1 MWENDE
7 ARNSKAGT
15 TSLFGIRAL
24 SLFRHSSFVIRYLV
38 MAYLDQFLSVIVKHG
53 GSDLHIGV
61 GQPPKMRMHGD
72 IMPIR
77 ADPVTHEEATRMM
90 SEISGPHNW
99 EIFEQ
104 RGDLDF
110 AYEMDEASRFR
121 SNYFKQS
128 NGYGAVFRL
137 IPTKIATLE
146 QLGIPLVVREF
157 ANFRGGLV
165 LVTGPTGSGKTTT
178 QAALIDYINQN
189 FSKHVVTIEEPIEF
203 VHNNKRS
210 TITQREVPGNSTS
223 FAAALKAALRE
234 DTDIVLVGEMR
245 DLETISLA
253 LTAAETGLLVF
264 GTLHTNNA
272 RKTVDRMVDVFP
284 ADRQP
289 QARAMLANSLRGV
302 VAQLLLK
309 RADRPGRIAV
319 NEILISNAAVAA
331 IIREGATQ
339 KLQDVIVS
347 GRAQGMQFMDDT
359 IWALLEKGIV
369 SPHEAFMKAID
380 KGRFKPFLSAEEEA
394 LANAA
399 GAAPEDEKRA
409 RGDFVK
415 PTGARAANRAVR

>member
-1 MWENDE
+1 
-7 ARNSKAGT
+7 
-15 TSLFGIRAL
+15 
-24 SLFRHSSFVIRYLV
+24 
-38 MAYLDQFLSVIVKHG
+38 MAELDRFLNVIVKHG
-53 GSDLHIGV
+53 GSDLHIGE
-61 GQPPKMRMHGD
+61 GQPPKMRVHGD

-77 ADPVTHEEATRMM
+77 DEPISHEEATRML
-90 SEISGPHNW
+90 SEVCGPRNW

-104 RGDLDF
+104 HGDLDF

-128 NGYGAVFRL
+128 NGYGATFRL

-146 QLGIPLVVREF
+146 ELGIPLVVKELV
-157 ANFRGGLV
+157 NVRGGLV
-165 LVTGPTGSGKTTT
+165 LITGPTGSGKTTT
-178 QAALIDYINQN
+178 QAALIDHINQN
-189 FSKHVVTIEEPIEF
+189 FAKHVVTIEEPIEF
-203 VHNNKRS
+203 VHYNKQS
-210 TITQREVPGNSTS
+210 TITQREVPGNSSS
-223 FAAALKAALRE
+223 FAAGLKASLRE

-245 DLETISLA
+245 DLETVSLA

-284 ADRQP
+284 ADRQS

-319 NEILISNAAVAA
+319 NEILIANAAVAA

-339 KLQDVIVS
+339 KLQDVIIS
-347 GRAQGMQFMDDT
+347 GKAQGMQFMDDA
-359 IWALLEKGIV
+359 IWELLEKGIV
-369 SPHEAFMKAID
+369 SSHEAFMKAID
-380 KGRFKPFLSAEEEA
+380 KNRFKPFLSPSEEA

-399 GAAPEDEKRA
+399 GSVRDDEKRLP
-409 RGDFVK
+409 GDFVK
-415 PTGARAANRAVR
+415 PIGAHARTGTR

>member
-1 MWENDE
+1 
-7 ARNSKAGT
+7 
-15 TSLFGIRAL
+15 
-24 SLFRHSSFVIRYLV
+24 

-53 GSDLHIGV
+53 GSDLHIGER
-61 GQPPKMRMHGD
+61 QPPKMRVHGD

-77 ADPVTHEEATRMM
+77 GEPISHQEATRMM
-90 SEISGPHNW
+90 SEICGAHNW

-110 AYEMDEASRFR
+110 AYEMDKDSRFR
-121 SNYFKQS
+121 CNYFKQS
-128 NGYGAVFRL
+128 NGYAATFRL

-146 QLGIPLVVREF
+146 ELGIPLVVREL
-157 ANFRGGLV
+157 ANVRGGLV

-178 QAALIDYINQN
+178 QAALVDYINQN
-189 FSKHVVTIEEPIEF
+189 FAKHVVTIEEPIEF
-203 VHNNKRS
+203 VHDSKKS
-210 TITQREVPGNSTS
+210 SITQREVPSDSSS
-223 FAAALKAALRE
+223 FAAGLKAALRE

-245 DLETISLA
+245 DLETVSLA
-253 LTAAETGLLVF
+253 LTASETGLLVF

-284 ADRQP
+284 ADRQS

-309 RADRPGRIAV
+309 RSDRPGRIAV
-319 NEILISNAAVAA
+319 NEILIANPAVAA

-339 KLQDVIVS
+339 KLQDVIIS
-347 GRAQGMQFMDDT
+347 GRAQGMQFMDDA

-380 KGRFKPFLSAEEEA
+380 KSRFKPFLSPEEEA
-394 LANAA
+394 LGNAA
-399 GAAPEDEKRA
+399 GGVRDDEKRLP
-409 RGDFVK
+409 GNFVK
-415 PTGARAANRAVR
+415 PFAARARTGTR